1 MKYTSAEANKLLKTL
16 ETKRNSLL
24 SIEEK
29 SSNFVISVG
38 ENVEEVRPEYDFHSI
53 QEEIAELNGK
63 IRAVKHAINVFNTT
77 HTVPGFDDMTIDQ
90 VLIYLPQLSSQVE
103 KLRRMAEALPRERKE
118 NFRSNLVEYNIANY
132 DPKEAAAEYE
142 RAQAELSSLQ
152 LALDAANAGEMME
165 LEIAL

>member
-1 MKYTSAEANKLLKTL
+1 MKYTSAEANKLLKAL
-16 ETKRNSLL
+16 ETRRNSLR

-38 ENVEEVRPEYDFHSI
+38 ENVEEVRPEYDFRGI
-53 QEEIAELNGK
+53 QEELAELNGK

-90 VLIYLPQLSSQVE
+90 VLVYLPQLSAQVA
-103 KLRRMAEALPRERKE
+103 KLKMMAEALPRERKE

-165 LEIAL
+165 IEIAL

>member
-29 SSNFVISVG
+29 SASFVISVG
-38 ENVEEVRPEYDFHSI
+38 EDVEEVRPEYDFRGI
-53 QEEIAELNGK
+53 QGEIADLNGK

-90 VLIYLPQLSSQVE
+90 VLIYLPQLSAQVS
-103 KLRRMAEALPRERKE
+103 KLKMMAEALPRERKE

-165 LEIAL
+165 IEIAL

>member
-1 MKYTSAEANKLLKTL
+1 M
-16 ETKRNSLL
+16 
-24 SIEEK
+24 
-29 SSNFVISVG
+29 
-38 ENVEEVRPEYDFHSI
+38 
-53 QEEIAELNGK
+53 
-63 IRAVKHAINVFNTT
+63 
-77 HTVPGFDDMTIDQ
+77 PGFDDMTIDQ

-165 LEIAL
+165 IEIAL